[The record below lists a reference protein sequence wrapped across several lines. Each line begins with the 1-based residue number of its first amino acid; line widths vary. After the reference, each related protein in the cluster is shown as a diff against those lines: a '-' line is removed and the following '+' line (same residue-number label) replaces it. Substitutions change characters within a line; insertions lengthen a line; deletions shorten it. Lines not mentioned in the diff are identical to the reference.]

1 MMWKSLRAKF
11 SQFRPKR
18 LVNGMITLAII
29 ISLAILA
36 ITFPVEGEDNL
47 PSITFTNIIP
57 ESGTIYESYVD
68 IGGAVAKPGL
78 YKLTGQTRLG
88 ELVTTAG
95 GFSSDADAAFIA
107 EKINL
112 AKVLRDEDKI
122 YIPFLDRSEV
132 SSTQSNSGLISINK
146 ATSSEL
152 ESLPGVGEVTA
163 QKIIDGR
170 PYTDIAQLKDIS
182 GVGLSKYMQL
192 SELIEL

>member
-1 MMWKSLRAKF
+1 
-11 SQFRPKR
+11 
-18 LVNGMITLAII
+18 MITLAII